1 MSARHA
7 VVVGAGIGGLC
18 TAVGLRKS
26 GWSVTVL
33 ERWPEVV
40 GVGAALGLWPE
51 GQEALRLIGLG
62 DGFDRYAVA
71 PASAALY
78 DVSGR
83 ELVHLDPHHKR
94 IPDVRLISRVTL
106 MKLLVEAA
114 DGIEIRTGVDAD
126 RALLEAEHPDVV
138 IGADGLRSAVR
149 TAYFGTATRPRY
161 TGMAA
166 WRGSVDFEAPLMGE
180 TWGNGM
186 LFGHT
191 PIEPG
196 RTNFYAALPSP
207 EREPVTFSHV
217 QGVMAHWRPPVPE
230 ILDRAQP
237 DDIFRNLIYD
247 LHPALRSYVAG
258 PVALLG
264 DAAHAMAPNLG
275 RGACEAILDAA
286 ALVRHLAGPSVP
298 DALQAYDRERRRP
311 SQRIARRSHQA
322 MTIAC
327 ARRLARPRD
336 AVIRLAG
343 RLVS

>member
-1 MSARHA
+1 MTARHA

-18 TAVGLRKS
+18 AAVGLRDA

-40 GVGAALGLWPE
+40 GLGAALALWPE
-51 GQEALRLIGLG
+51 GQEALRTLGLG
-62 DGFDRYAVA
+62 DGFEAHAVA

-78 DVSGR
+78 DSSGR

-106 MKLLVEAA
+106 MKLLVDAA

-126 RALLEAEHPDVV
+126 RDLLDAEHPDVV
-138 IGADGLRSAVR
+138 VGADGLHSAVR
-149 TAYFGTATRPRY
+149 AAYFSGNTRPRY

-166 WRGSVDFEAPLMGE
+166 WRGIVDFEAPLMGE
-180 TWGNGM
+180 TWGDGM

-196 RTNFYAALPSP
+196 RTNFYAALPSSQSD
-207 EREPVTFSHV
+207 PVSFAHV
-217 QGVMAHWRPPVPE
+217 QDVMASWRPPIPE
-230 ILDRAQP
+230 ILDRALP
-237 DDIFRNLIYD
+237 DDTFRNLIYD
-247 LHPALRSYVAG
+247 LHPPLTSYATG
-258 PVALLG
+258 SVALLG

-286 ALVRHLAGPSVP
+286 ALTRHLAGPTVT
-298 DALQAYDRERRRP
+298 DALRAYDRERRRP

-322 MTIAC
+322 MTVAC
-327 ARRLARPRD
+327 TRRFARARD
-336 AVIRLAG
+336 AVVRAAG